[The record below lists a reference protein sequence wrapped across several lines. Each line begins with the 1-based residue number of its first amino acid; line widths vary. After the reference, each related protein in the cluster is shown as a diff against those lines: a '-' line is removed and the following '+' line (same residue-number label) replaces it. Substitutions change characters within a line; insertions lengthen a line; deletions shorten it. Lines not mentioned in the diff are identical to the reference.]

1 MKVKVWGCRGSL
13 AAPGPRTVKYGG
25 NTSCV
30 QVILEDETLLI
41 LDAGTGL
48 MRLGL
53 DLDMQKISKVH
64 LLLSHLHLDHIQG
77 MGFFG
82 PAFTH
87 DIEFIVWGPP
97 SARMNLEARIERYL
111 SEPLFP
117 VHVSQMSSE
126 LTFRNV
132 PDGSWN
138 IGGATITSE
147 LVMHA
152 GVTLGYRIEEAG
164 RSLTYIPDHEPARPF
179 DLTTVEAQW
188 VSGHTLAQET
198 DVLFHDSQ
206 YTDEEYSNSV
216 GFGHSSVRD
225 SVAFAQLARARKLIM
240 FHHDPRHDDEQL
252 DELAKLASS
261 LWTAEGSPPE
271 MAFEGMEF
279 ELKPA
284 ASGTAAVSL

>member
-13 AAPGPRTVKYGG
+13 AAPGPYTVKYGG

-30 QVILEDETLLI
+30 QVTLEDGTLLI

-53 DLDMQKISKVH
+53 DLDMKKISKVH

-77 MGFFG
+77 LGFFG
-82 PAFTH
+82 PAFTG

-117 VHVSQMSSE
+117 VHVSQMSAE

-132 PDGSWN
+132 PDGSWE
-138 IGGATITSE
+138 IGSATITSE

-152 GVTLGYRIEEAG
+152 GVTVGYRIEEAG

-179 DLTTVEAQW
+179 DLTTVDAQW
-188 VSGHTLAQET
+188 VSGHSLAAGS

-206 YTDEEYSNSV
+206 YTDEEYLKSV

-225 SVAFAQLARARKLIM
+225 SIAFAQMSQVGKLIM
-240 FHHDPRHDDEQL
+240 FHHDPRHSDDDL
-252 DELAKLASS
+252 DNLAEFATS
-261 LWTAEGSPPE
+261 LWTGEGPPPE
-271 MAFEGMEF
+271 MAYEGMEF

-284 ASGTAAVSL
+284 TSETSVVNL